1 MFGLTGGRVDT
12 LIGTGAEFRGNI
24 SVEGSIVVDGKV
36 DGNISAS
43 GRITLGAHA
52 AVHGNLSAPDVIIG
66 GKVQG
71 HVIST
76 GRVQLLPGAH
86 VDGDIKAPK
95 LAVTEG
101 ANFSGKVGMAGSVLA
116 VADSFEGKVRTR

>member
-43 GRITLGAHA
+43 GRITLGSHA
-52 AVHGNLSAPDVIIG
+52 AVHGNLNAPDIIVG
-66 GKVQG
+66 GKVHG
-71 HVIST
+71 NAVST

-86 VDGDIKAPK
+86 VDGDIKSPK
-95 LAVTEG
+95 LIVAEG

-116 VADSFEGKVRTR
+116 ATDSSDSKVRNR